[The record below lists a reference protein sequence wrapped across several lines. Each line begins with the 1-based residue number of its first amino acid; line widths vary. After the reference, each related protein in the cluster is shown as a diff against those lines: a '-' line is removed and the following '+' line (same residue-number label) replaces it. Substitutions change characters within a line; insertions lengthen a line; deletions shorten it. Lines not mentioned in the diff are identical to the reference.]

1 MEMDSYEIIRFKYVR
16 KRQKK
21 PFFIYARL
29 RELGRQDKGPFPYL
43 LPRLHDI
50 QDHRAEAEP
59 GRHEVHGPGNH
70 EDPEGL
76 RGRRRG
82 KLLRGR
88 DGRKGGE
95 GA

>member
-50 QDHRAEAEP
+50 QDHRAKAEQ
-59 GRHEVHGPGNH
+59 GRREVHGPGNP
-70 EDPEGL
+70 EDSEGL
-76 RGRRRG
+76 RSHRRG
-82 KLLRGR
+82 KLLRWR
-88 DGRKGGE
+88 YGRKGSK